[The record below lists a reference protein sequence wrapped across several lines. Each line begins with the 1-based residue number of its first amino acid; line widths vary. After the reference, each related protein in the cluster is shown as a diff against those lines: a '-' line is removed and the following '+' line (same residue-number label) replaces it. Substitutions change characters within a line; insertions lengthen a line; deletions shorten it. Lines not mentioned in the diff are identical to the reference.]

1 VIFAAS
7 IAVRKASQPCKIQT
21 MAGNGE
27 VRIKRELE
35 EDPLS
40 LEISIPVAP
49 KTIRKDDAG
58 TSGPIIPAIRVKPA
72 IQITSN
78 QVVIAPKPNHVVA
91 IAPKPAVKAPDFSM
105 LNKPPPIPFYLPKS
119 AALVPRNISIDNVN
133 DPPEIAL
140 KRLEKEATTLK
151 EEVAALKWLAKRKEQ
166 EWNNII
172 ELLKK
177 KEETWLKVKRQAEL
191 AATDKAFQKFSTV
204 IPNAG
209 MAMGPLSNAVTGTST
224 ASSGGSFSSPVM
236 PDPPPPIQIFR
247 STASNKTSVSS
258 SAPVITLAS
267 AAGTGNQPRKVLR
280 PVSQPLTPQA
290 IQQLQSQGLLKS
302 GGMTADGKRIIIM
315 KKPVTGTTMTQKIQ
329 SVSSGNTPTTFV
341 MAART
346 ASTSTVTKV
355 VMANSSSAMP
365 ISATGQKKNPTCQ
378 ECKTKPSKFECAG
391 CSKMWYCSKDCQ
403 EKNWP
408 KHEKECGLT
417 KSTVVKQEIIDEF
430 TD

>member
-1 VIFAAS
+1 
-7 IAVRKASQPCKIQT
+7 

-49 KTIRKDDAG
+49 KTIRKDEAG
-58 TSGPIIPAIRVKPA
+58 SSGPIIPAIRVKPA
-72 IQITSN
+72 TQIQITSN
-78 QVVIAPKPNHVVA
+78 QVTIAPKPSPVVA

-209 MAMGPLSNAVTGTST
+209 AMVGPLSTVTST

-247 STASNKTSVSS
+247 STASNKTSVST

-267 AAGTGNQPRKVLR
+267 ATGNQPRKVLR
-280 PVSQPLTPQA
+280 PVSQPYTPQM

-302 GGMTADGKRIIIM
+302 GGLTADGKRIIVV
-315 KKPVTGTTMTQKIQ
+315 KKSATGTPLIQKIQ
-329 SVSSGNTPTTFV
+329 SVSSGNTPTTIV

-355 VMANSSSAMP
+355 VMANSSSATP

-391 CSKMWYCSKDCQ
+391 CSKMWYCSKECQ

>member
-1 VIFAAS
+1 
-7 IAVRKASQPCKIQT
+7 

-58 TSGPIIPAIRVKPA
+58 SSGPIIPAIRVKPA
-72 IQITSN
+72 TQIISN
-78 QVVIAPKPNHVVA
+78 QVAIAPKPNQVPIA

-191 AATDKAFQKFSTV
+191 AATDKAFQKFSTI

-209 MAMGPLSNAVTGTST
+209 AMVGSLSTATGTTSS
-224 ASSGGSFSSPVM
+224 ASGGSFSSPVM

-247 STASNKTSVSS
+247 STASNKTSVSTS
-258 SAPVITLAS
+258 TPVISLAS
-267 AAGTGNQPRKVLR
+267 ANAAGTGNQPRKVLR

-302 GGMTADGKRIIIM
+302 GGLTADGKRIIIM
-315 KKPVTGTTMTQKIQ
+315 KKPATGTTLTPKIQ
-329 SVSSGNTPTTFV
+329 SVSSGNTPPTTFV
-341 MAART
+341 MAPRT

-417 KSTVVKQEIIDEF
+417 KSTVVKQEIMDEF

>member
-1 VIFAAS
+1 MYIYFFQKTFSA
-7 IAVRKASQPCKIQT
+7 
-21 MAGNGE
+21 
-27 VRIKRELE
+27 
-35 EDPLS
+35 
-40 LEISIPVAP
+40 IPVAP

-58 TSGPIIPAIRVKPA
+58 SSGPIIPAIRVKPST
-72 IQITSN
+72 QITSN
-78 QVVIAPKPNHVVA
+78 QVAIAPKPSQVVA
-91 IAPKPAVKAPDFSM
+91 IAPKPAVKPPDFSM

-133 DPPEIAL
+133 DPPEVAL

-209 MAMGPLSNAVTGTST
+209 MAMVGGGSLSTGTGTTSSS
-224 ASSGGSFSSPVM
+224 ASGGSFSSPVM

-247 STASNKTSVSS
+247 STASNKTSVSTA
-258 SAPVITLAS
+258 APVITLAS
-267 AAGTGNQPRKVLR
+267 ATGTGNSQPRKVLR

-302 GGMTADGKRIIIM
+302 GGLTADGKRIIIM
-315 KKPVTGTTMTQKIQ
+315 KKPAVTGTTLTPKIQ
-329 SVSSGNTPTTFV
+329 SVSSGNTPTTIV
-341 MAART
+341 MAPRT
-346 ASTSTVTKV
+346 ASASTTVTKV
-355 VMANSSSAMP
+355 VMANSSSAAMP
-365 ISATGQKKNPTCQ
+365 ISATGLKKNPTCQ

-417 KSTVVKQEIIDEF
+417 KSTVVKQEINDEF
-430 TD
+430 AD

>member
-1 VIFAAS
+1 MFFFQFLA
-7 IAVRKASQPCKIQT
+7 
-21 MAGNGE
+21 
-27 VRIKRELE
+27 
-35 EDPLS
+35 
-40 LEISIPVAP
+40 IPVAP

-58 TSGPIIPAIRVKPA
+58 SSGPIIPAIRVKPA
-72 IQITSN
+72 TQITSN
-78 QVVIAPKPNHVVA
+78 QVPIARLAIAPKPNQVPIA

-191 AATDKAFQKFSTV
+191 AATDKAFQKFSTI

-209 MAMGPLSNAVTGTST
+209 AMVGSLST
-224 ASSGGSFSSPVM
+224 AIGTNSSASGGSFSSPVM

-247 STASNKTSVSS
+247 STASNKTSVST

-267 AAGTGNQPRKVLR
+267 AHGGTK
-280 PVSQPLTPQA
+280 
-290 IQQLQSQGLLKS
+290 LLKS
-302 GGMTADGKRIIIM
+302 AKNLI
-315 KKPVTGTTMTQKIQ
+315 KKIREIDCSYFCLQQ
-329 SVSSGNTPTTFV
+329 
-341 MAART
+341 
-346 ASTSTVTKV
+346 
-355 VMANSSSAMP
+355 
-365 ISATGQKKNPTCQ
+365 
-378 ECKTKPSKFECAG
+378 FE
-391 CSKMWYCSKDCQ
+391 MFF
-403 EKNWP
+403 E
-408 KHEKECGLT
+408 
-417 KSTVVKQEIIDEF
+417 
-430 TD
+430 

>member
-1 VIFAAS
+1 
-7 IAVRKASQPCKIQT
+7 

-58 TSGPIIPAIRVKPA
+58 SSGPIIPAIRVKPA
-72 IQITSN
+72 TQIISN
-78 QVVIAPKPNHVVA
+78 QVAIAPKPNQVPIA

-191 AATDKAFQKFSTV
+191 AATDKAFQKFSTI

-209 MAMGPLSNAVTGTST
+209 AMVGSLSTATGTTSS
-224 ASSGGSFSSPVM
+224 ASGGSFSSPVM

-247 STASNKTSVSS
+247 STASNKTSVSTS
-258 SAPVITLAS
+258 NPVITLAS
-267 AAGTGNQPRKVLR
+267 ANAAGTGNQPRKVLR

-302 GGMTADGKRIIIM
+302 GGLTADGKRIIIM
-315 KKPVTGTTMTQKIQ
+315 KKPATGTTLTPKIQ
-329 SVSSGNTPTTFV
+329 SVSSGNTPPTTFV
-341 MAART
+341 MAPRT

-417 KSTVVKQEIIDEF
+417 KSTVVKQEIMDEF

>member
-1 VIFAAS
+1 MRFLLQRVQYLDYNVNTFFQNFFLA
-7 IAVRKASQPCKIQT
+7 
-21 MAGNGE
+21 
-27 VRIKRELE
+27 
-35 EDPLS
+35 
-40 LEISIPVAP
+40 IPVAP

-58 TSGPIIPAIRVKPA
+58 SSGTVPKIAIPAIRVKPST
-72 IQITSN
+72 QITSKLPIAPMPSK
-78 QVVIAPKPNHVVA
+78 QVINIAPKP
-91 IAPKPAVKAPDFSM
+91 IAPKPAVSEKPPDFSM

-209 MAMGPLSNAVTGTST
+209 AMVGSLSTATGTGTTSS
-224 ASSGGSFSSPVM
+224 ASGGSFSSPVM

-247 STASNKTSVSS
+247 STASNKTSVST

-267 AAGTGNQPRKVLR
+267 AHGGTK
-280 PVSQPLTPQA
+280 
-290 IQQLQSQGLLKS
+290 LLKS
-302 GGMTADGKRIIIM
+302 AKNLIKKFVKLTVHTFACNILKHFLNKYEEIEMT
-315 KKPVTGTTMTQKIQ
+315 
-329 SVSSGNTPTTFV
+329 GNGNHIYFLKF
-341 MAART
+341 
-346 ASTSTVTKV
+346 KV
-355 VMANSSSAMP
+355 D
-365 ISATGQKKNPTCQ
+365 I
-378 ECKTKPSKFECAG
+378 F
-391 CSKMWYCSKDCQ
+391 
-403 EKNWP
+403 
-408 KHEKECGLT
+408 
-417 KSTVVKQEIIDEF
+417 
-430 TD
+430 

>member
-1 VIFAAS
+1 MVFFFNFLA
-7 IAVRKASQPCKIQT
+7 
-21 MAGNGE
+21 
-27 VRIKRELE
+27 
-35 EDPLS
+35 
-40 LEISIPVAP
+40 IPVAP

-58 TSGPIIPAIRVKPA
+58 SSGPIIPAIRVKPA
-72 IQITSN
+72 TQITSN
-78 QVVIAPKPNHVVA
+78 QVPIARLAIAPKPNQVPIA

-191 AATDKAFQKFSTV
+191 AATDKAFQKFSTI

-209 MAMGPLSNAVTGTST
+209 AMVGSLSTGTTSS
-224 ASSGGSFSSPVM
+224 ASGGSFSSPVM

-247 STASNKTSVSS
+247 STASNKTSVST

-267 AAGTGNQPRKVLR
+267 ANGGTKLLESAKNLIKKFVK
-280 PVSQPLTPQA
+280 LT
-290 IQQLQSQGLLKS
+290 IQYTYFCLQ
-302 GGMTADGKRIIIM
+302 
-315 KKPVTGTTMTQKIQ
+315 
-329 SVSSGNTPTTFV
+329 
-341 MAART
+341 
-346 ASTSTVTKV
+346 
-355 VMANSSSAMP
+355 
-365 ISATGQKKNPTCQ
+365 
-378 ECKTKPSKFECAG
+378 
-391 CSKMWYCSKDCQ
+391 
-403 EKNWP
+403 
-408 KHEKECGLT
+408 
-417 KSTVVKQEIIDEF
+417 
-430 TD
+430 

>member
-1 VIFAAS
+1 
-7 IAVRKASQPCKIQT
+7 
-21 MAGNGE
+21 M
-27 VRIKRELE
+27 
-35 EDPLS
+35 
-40 LEISIPVAP
+40 
-49 KTIRKDDAG
+49 
-58 TSGPIIPAIRVKPA
+58 KPA
-72 IQITSN
+72 TQITSN
-78 QVVIAPKPNHVVA
+78 QVAIAPKPNQVVA

-133 DPPEIAL
+133 DPPETAL

-191 AATDKAFQKFSTV
+191 ATTDKAFQKFSTV

-209 MAMGPLSNAVTGTST
+209 AMVGSLSTVRGTSS
-224 ASSGGSFSSPVM
+224 ASSGGSFFSPVM

-247 STASNKTSVSS
+247 STASNKTSVTT

-267 AAGTGNQPRKVLR
+267 AVGSGNQPRKVLR

-302 GGMTADGKRIIIM
+302 GGLTADGKRIIVV
-315 KKPVTGTTMTQKIQ
+315 KKSATGTTLIPKIQ

-341 MAART
+341 MATRT

-355 VMANSSSAMP
+355 VMANSSSTLP